1 MNYRYEIGEVFAEG
15 GQARLIR
22 AKDRI
27 SGQQCLLKT
36 GETDEAIRQE
46 AIRSVELNHPYILKA
61 FDYGIHSELGAY
73 AAFPEI
79 QAPSL
84 LNWVRK
90 RQSRE
95 DLQRVVLQITEF
107 LAFLHHRGFLYN
119 DFKPEHFLILDSEIR
134 VLDLGLCT
142 SFTDQPASTFSG
154 TFPYISPERLA
165 GRHFDLRS
173 DR

>member
-1 MNYRYEIGEVFAEG
+1 MPPGRPRSLVKKLFVLPFTIVNNRYEAGEIFAEG

-27 SGQQCLLKT
+27 SGRHCLLKT

-46 AIRSVELNHPYILKA
+46 AIRSVQWNHPYILKA
-61 FDYGIHSELGAY
+61 FDYGIHPELGAY

-79 QAPSL
+79 RAPSL

-90 RQSRE
+90 KQSKQ
-95 DLQRVVLQITEF
+95 DFHRVVLQIAEF

-119 DFKPEHFLILDSEIR
+119 DF
-134 VLDLGLCT
+134 
-142 SFTDQPASTFSG
+142 
-154 TFPYISPERLA
+154 
-165 GRHFDLRS
+165 
-173 DR
+173 